1 MPDIKY
7 ACLLVDTRD
16 KESEKITDRLIGTWG
31 FKLCRDAYRTEMSC
45 MTGEP
50 EETFHVDPG
59 YTVITV
65 TEDEKC
71 LGFVSLYVDIEAR
84 TIIVGHAYVR
94 PEVREKGVYRM
105 MVKRIEKFAKDIKM
119 DKIVAFVY
127 RANGGSMKA
136 HSKIGFKQ
144 NMVGYTKEVK

>member
-1 MPDIKY
+1 MPDVKY

-16 KESEKITDRLIGTWG
+16 KKSEKITDKLIGTWG
-31 FKLCRDAYRTEMSC
+31 FKLCRDAYRTELSG
-45 MTGEP
+45 MTGQP
-50 EETFHVDPG
+50 EEVFHVDPG
-59 YTVITV
+59 LTVLTV

-71 LGFVSLYVDIEAR
+71 LGFASLFVDPEAKMVV
-84 TIIVGHAYVR
+84 IGHAYVR
-94 PEVREKGVYRM
+94 PEVRENGIYRM

-119 DKIVAFVY
+119 EKLVAFVY

-144 NMVGYTKEVK
+144 NMVGYMKEVK